1 MRTGDR
7 KPTDRGHQGKRK
19 FVNAIGARKA
29 SGYYIKRGRTADTGQ
44 KQCYIPARLDA
55 ISAEGIPIIKPPER
69 KAEAC
74 YKTRTFN
81 FA

>member
-1 MRTGDR
+1 MRLVPEKQEGITS
-7 KPTDRGHQGKRK
+7 
-19 FVNAIGARKA
+19 
-29 SGYYIKRGRTADTGQ
+29 SGGRTADTGQ
-44 KQCYIPARLDA
+44 KQCYIPAGLDA
-55 ISAEGIPIIKPPER
+55 ISAEGIPIIKQPEK